1 MSKEY
6 RIKFI
11 PIDTLEYT
19 YRVEGK
25 DEDDAYFKAKD
36 LLRFD
41 IGYDASKDFEC
52 DDIKEVDDE

>member
-1 MSKEY
+1 MKNY
-6 RIKFI
+6 KIKFI
-11 PIDTLEYT
+11 PTGTLEYT
-19 YRVEGK
+19 YRVEGM

-52 DDIKEVDDE
+52 DEVQEEDDE